1 MKKVRIVFAAA
12 LFLVANMAIA
22 QFSVGIK
29 TGVNFNNIAETEA
42 LDALTPEFQQLI
54 GFNIGAIAELD
65 VNEHFSI
72 QPELTY
78 TQKGFKLD
86 EGTNVDL
93 FNIPLPVGVVA
104 RSKFSYIEMP
114 LLFKGKVGDEKVKGF
129 LLAGPSIGYAVDGQ
143 LTTTARALFEFQV
156 LDQDLNLNS
165 IGYERFEATGI
176 VGGGAEFAVPSG
188 KVFVDAR
195 YQFGFTQLYDI
206 PVFNEKIKNRGVS
219 LNVGYAM
226 AF

>member
-1 MKKVRIVFAAA
+1 MKKVRILFAAA

-29 TGVNFNNIAETEA
+29 TGINFNNIAETDA
-42 LDALTPEFQQLI
+42 LDALTPEFKQLK
-54 GFNIGAIAELD
+54 GLNIGAVAELEIG
-65 VNEHFSI
+65 EHFAI

-86 EGTNVDL
+86 EGMDVDI
-93 FNIPLPVGVVA
+93 FNIPLPIGVVA
-104 RSKFSYIEMP
+104 KSKFSYIEMP
-114 LLFKGKVGDEKVKGF
+114 LLFKGKIGDDKLKGF

-143 LTTTARALFEFQV
+143 LTTTAKALLEFQL

-176 VGGGAEFAVPSG
+176 IGGGAEVAIPSG
-188 KVFVDAR
+188 KLFMDAR
-195 YQFGFTQLYDI
+195 YQFGLTELYDI

-219 LNVGYAM
+219 LNVGYM
-226 AF
+226 MTF